1 MARLTA
7 EQWADVKAMYATGHY
22 VVTDIAQQ
30 FGVSHT
36 AINKRAK
43 QENWQKLD
51 YAIVTSAINASAELK
66 REVSKVSKNA
76 GIETL
81 KLETE
86 IDRLARRKVFA
97 ENVGDKLLKA
107 VDDSITLCE
116 KPSDVKDLATAFKS
130 IYEPM
135 FKTNPDTAIQFN
147 QTTEQQPKTLK
158 VEFVKVEN

>member
-1 MARLTA
+1 
-7 EQWADVKAMYATGHY
+7 
-22 VVTDIAQQ
+22 
-30 FGVSHT
+30 
-36 AINKRAK
+36 
-43 QENWQKLD
+43 
-51 YAIVTSAINASAELK
+51 VTSAINASAELK

-81 KLETE
+81 KLESE

-107 VDDSITLCE
+107 VDDSIPLCE

-130 IYEPM
+130 VYEPM

-158 VEFVKVEN
+158 LEVVRVEN

>member
-1 MARLTA
+1 MARLTP
-7 EQWADVKAMYATGHY
+7 EQWEDVKAMYATGHY

-51 YAIVTSAINASAELK
+51 YAIVTNAINASAELK
-66 REVSKVSKNA
+66 REVSKVSKEV

-97 ENVGDKLLKA
+97 ESVGDKLLKA
-107 VDDSITLCE
+107 VDDSIPLCE

-130 IYEPM
+130 VYEPM
-135 FKTNPDTAIQFN
+135 FKTAPDTAIQINNN
-147 QTTEQQPKTLK
+147 QTPSIIERVIIDHEAT
-158 VEFVKVEN
+158 N